1 MVTSDYERQDGNEE
15 LWYQVFAK
23 GHPLLAGKQ
32 RRFSLLPGNP
42 RCKLCMAPLGGMGG
56 WLMRLRHISRS
67 ERNPTYCNTCDGFLE
82 AFPGGAEVP
91 ISMMMIDI
99 RDSVGLSARNSPR
112 EFARLVGGMRE
123 DVMEILRKTDGFV
136 LEFQGDSVFAVWPPG
151 FVGETHASKAV
162 TAAEEAVQRFAR
174 LNSDASNADAS
185 KVAVGMGV
193 HTGQVFVGTVCA
205 AAGRLNGISAFGLD
219 VNLVAR
225 LASAASA
232 GEALVTHS
240 TYSSA
245 GRDASASELR
255 VLELKGIEG
264 EVSAVVLGG
273 GTAEATHQSP

>member
-32 RRFSLLPGNP
+32 RRFSLLPGTP
-42 RCKLCMAPLGGMGG
+42 RCKLCMAPLGGVGG
-56 WLMRLRHISRS
+56 WLMRLRHISQS

-99 RDSVGLSARNSPR
+99 RDSVGLSARKSPR
-112 EFARLVGGMRE
+112 EFARLVGEMRE

-162 TAAEEAVQRFAR
+162 TAAEEAVRRFAR
-174 LNSDASNADAS
+174 LAAAESE
-185 KVAVGMGV
+185 VTVGVGV

-205 AAGRLNGISAFGLD
+205 AAGKLNGISAFGLD

-225 LASAASA
+225 LAASAAA
-232 GEALVTHS
+232 GEALVTSS
-240 TYSSA
+240 TYTTA
-245 GRDASASELR
+245 GRNASDSKVR

-264 EVSAVVLGG
+264 EVRAVVLGG
-273 GTAEATHQSP
+273 SPTGP

>member
-1 MVTSDYERQDGNEE
+1 METSDYERQDGNEE
-15 LWYQVFAK
+15 LWFQVFAK
-23 GHPLLAGKQ
+23 GHPLLIGKQ

-42 RCKLCMAPLGGMGG
+42 RCKLCRAPLGGMGG
-56 WLMRLRHISRS
+56 WLLHFRHISRS

-112 EFARLVGGMRE
+112 EFARLVGEMRK
-123 DVMEILRKTDGFV
+123 DVMEILRMTDGFV

-162 TAAEEAVQRFAR
+162 TAAEEAVKRFSR
-174 LNSDASNADAS
+174 LAASGS
-185 KVAVGMGV
+185 PVAVGMGI

-205 AAGRLNGISAFGLD
+205 AAGKLNGISAFGLD

-225 LASAASA
+225 LAAAA
-232 GEALVTHS
+232 APGEALITSS
-240 TYSSA
+240 TYTSA
-245 GRDASASELR
+245 GRDASNSAVRMLA
-255 VLELKGIEG
+255 LKGIED
-264 EVSAVVLGG
+264 EVSAVVLAGV
-273 GTAEATHQSP
+273 TETS